1 MRYSIQRQPGHYF
14 EIEEILFIKDELLS
28 ICGDNATKAYVA
40 ESIHLAE
47 KGVMGRSRIN
57 RILGHKLNGPC
68 RKKFDAYPGDAMM
81 EIYNRKQYYMKNY
94 GENEYENKIRNTLDW
109 R

>member
-1 MRYSIQRQPGHYF
+1 MRYSIKRHPGHYF

-28 ICGDNATKAYVA
+28 LCKDNATKAYVE
-40 ESIHLAE
+40 ESMNLAE
-47 KGVMGRSRIN
+47 KGVMSRSRIN
-57 RILGHKLNGPC
+57 RIIGHKLHGPC
-68 RKKFDAYPGDAMM
+68 WVRFDTYPGNAMM
-81 EIYNRKQYYMKNY
+81 EIYNRKQYYMKNC

>member
-1 MRYSIQRQPGHYF
+1 MRYSITRYPGHYF
-14 EIEEILFIKDELLS
+14 DIEEILFIKNELLS
-28 ICGDNATKAYVA
+28 ICGDKPTKAYVE
-40 ESIHLAE
+40 ESMSLAE
-47 KGVMGRSRIN
+47 RGVMSKSRIN

-68 RKKFDAYPGDAMM
+68 RARFDTHPGNAMM